1 MRKINDLLRK
11 SIVFTGLLASVSL
24 SLPGYAQDEADPWQG
39 FNRAMFAFNDVTDRY
54 LFRPLAKGY
63 VFITPS
69 FVRKGVDNVIDN
81 VMEVPNVLN
90 DVLQGKGKQ
99 AANDTG
105 RFLVNST
112 VGLAGLFDVA
122 QHMGMEANEG
132 EDFGQTLA
140 VWGVKQGPYI
150 VLPLFGPSTLRDG
163 IAMPVNVYSDPRTY
177 IDHVPTRNTV
187 SGVSLLNTRANL
199 LDLERHI
206 TGDRYTFI
214 RDAYLQRRQF
224 LINDGEVEDDFGL
237 EDDFG
242 DAEDFG
248 Y

>member
-1 MRKINDLLRK
+1 MFV
-11 SIVFTGLLASVSL
+11 VFSQVSH
-24 SLPGYAQDEADPWQG
+24 ANDEADPWQG
-39 FNRAMFAFNDVTDRY
+39 FNRAMFAFNDVTDRF
-54 LFRPLAKGY
+54 LLKPLAKGY
-63 VFITPS
+63 VFVTPG
-69 FVRKGVDNVIDN
+69 FVRKGVNNVFDN
-81 VMEVPNVLN
+81 VMEVPTVLN

-122 QHMGMEANEG
+122 QHMGMKPNDG

-140 VWGVKQGPYI
+140 VWGVGQGPYL
-150 VLPLFGPSTLRDG
+150 VLPFLGPSTVRDTVA
-163 IAMPVNVYSDPRTY
+163 IPVNVYSDPRTY
-177 IDHVPTRNTV
+177 IDHVPTRNVV
-187 SGVSLLNTRANL
+187 SGVSLLSTRANL

-224 LINDGEVEDDFGL
+224 LINDGEVEDDFGMDEEFEGG
-237 EDDFG
+237 EDY
-242 DAEDFG
+242 G